1 MLDYDY
7 MLPLIESKYEE
18 LTESEKIIADYFL
31 NTEDEDLSSKTVSS
45 KLYVSESAL
54 TRFAKRLGLSGYR
67 EFIYFLNRNRDNQ
80 ADSIVYRKSPVFDTY
95 EEILKKTYNLYDEV
109 KCKTLTQYIL
119 NSKRI
124 YIYGVGSSGYLA
136 EEFAHRLIR
145 LGLDAEAVI
154 NTHEILL
161 NQVRIKADDFIMGI
175 SYSGKS
181 IEVIEALKS
190 GAEKKAKTALLVA
203 NYSEILDEYF
213 DIIILLAHK
222 QNLEYSNIISPQF
235 PAMILLDTL
244 FKDLYD
250 KRQESGEVYM
260 ESVNKM
266 LSIVKEK
273 DSELW
278 R

>member
-80 ADSIVYRKSPVFDTY
+80 ADSIVCRKSPVFDTY
-95 EEILKKTYNLYDEV
+95 EEILKKTYNLYDEE

-161 NQVRIKADDFIMGI
+161 NQVRIKDNDFIMGI

-273 DSELW
+273 DSEL
-278 R
+278 

>member
-80 ADSIVYRKSPVFDTY
+80 ADSIVCRKSPVFDTY
-95 EEILKKTYNLYDEV
+95 EEILKKTYNLYDEE

-161 NQVRIKADDFIMGI
+161 NQVRIKDNDFIMGI

-190 GAEKKAKTALLVA
+190 GADKKAKTALLVA

>member
-80 ADSIVYRKSPVFDTY
+80 ADSIVCRKSPVFDTY
-95 EEILKKTYNLYDEV
+95 EEILKKTYNLYDEE

-161 NQVRIKADDFIMGI
+161 NQVRIKDNDFIMGI

-190 GAEKKAKTALLVA
+190 GADKKAKTALLVA

-273 DSELW
+273 DSEL
-278 R
+278 

>member
-1 MLDYDY
+1 MWGIDNVA
-7 MLPLIESKYEE
+7 PLIESKYEE

-31 NTEDEDLSSKTVSS
+31 STEDEDLSSKRVSA

-54 TRFAKRLGLSGYR
+54 TRFSKRLGLSGYR
-67 EFIYFLNRNRDNQ
+67 EFVYYINQNRENK
-80 ADSIVYRKSPVFDTY
+80 VYGNINRKSPIFDTY
-95 EEILKKTYNLYDEV
+95 EEILNKTYSLYDRE
-109 KCKTLTQYIL
+109 KCKDICDYIIKS
-119 NSKRI
+119 NRI
-124 YIYGVGSSGYLA
+124 YLYGVGSSGYLA
-136 EEFAHRLIR
+136 KEFAQRLIR
-145 LGLDAEAVI
+145 LSLDAEAVT

-161 NQVRIKADDFIMGI
+161 NQVRIKENDFVMGI

-181 IEVIEALKS
+181 IEVIEGLKS
-190 GAEKKAKTALLVA
+190 AGKKKAKTTLLVA

-213 DIIILLAHK
+213 DIVLLLAHK

-235 PAMILLDTL
+235 PAMIILDTL

-250 KRQESGEVYM
+250 QRQESGEIYM

-266 LSIVKEK
+266 LSIIKENN
-273 DSELW
+273 SELW